1 MMSKKRHPK
10 DRSERLELNRKY
22 SLRREAPGLRHSRS
36 KAEDKGYVGAIPE
49 TKIKEVVPTG
59 DSKDL
64 LGYD

>member
-1 MMSKKRHPK
+1 MIKRRHPK

-22 SLRREAPGLRHSRS
+22 SLRHSRS

-64 LGYD
+64 PWYD